1 MTIINPAWN
10 TICENLFHRILDA
23 LERIARNECEFYG
36 GFCSF
41 GYSSCHSLFRLLC
54 MWWLLQSKL
63 KMGLVNYFQNQ
74 GIRFLIFK
82 SQTMSVGDEKGGGA
96 VVSLKS
102 V

>member
-1 MTIINPAWN
+1 MTITNPAWN
-10 TICENLFHRILDA
+10 TICENLFHRIDA
-23 LERIARNECEFYG
+23 LERMIARNECECYG

-41 GYSSCHSLFRLLC
+41 GYSCHSLFRLLC

-74 GIRFLIFK
+74 GIRFLIK